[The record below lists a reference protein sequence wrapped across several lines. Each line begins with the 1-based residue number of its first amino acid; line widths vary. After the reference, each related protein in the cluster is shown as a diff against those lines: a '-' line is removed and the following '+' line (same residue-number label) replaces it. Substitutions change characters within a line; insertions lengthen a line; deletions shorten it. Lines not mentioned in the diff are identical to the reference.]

1 MRLSLSLGRLVI
13 AGAAAITV
21 TVAIAGTVAAQPARP
36 APQARAAQP
45 AFRLSQI
52 KHVWVIQVENE
63 GYTQSFGKPAV
74 DPYLARTLPR
84 EGALLTNYYS
94 IGHHSLDN
102 YIAEISGQ
110 APNTLSQEDCPKWAP
125 LPDDIVGPYHQV
137 LDTKGGCVFPASV
150 QTLGNQLSAK
160 KLSWKAYLEDMGND
174 PSRDKTVNTPEGPA
188 CGHPATGAVD
198 LTQHASKTDQYAV
211 RHEGFMYFRSV
222 TENEKYCEAHLLSLR
237 PLKSDLSAASKTPAF
252 SWITPNLCDDG
263 HDSPC
268 VTGAPGG
275 LKQIDAF
282 LEKWVPVIMASPAY
296 KQGGLILIT
305 FDEGSTDTAC
315 CGESS
320 GPSSSHPNTPLPGL
334 GGPGGGPVGR
344 SRTSSACRT

>member
-1 MRLSLSLGRLVI
+1 MRLSLS
-13 AGAAAITV
+13 
-21 TVAIAGTVAAQPARP
+21 VAAQPARP

-137 LDTKGGCVFPASV
+137 LDTKGGCVFPLPCRRWATSCRPRSSPGRR
-150 QTLGNQLSAK
+150 TWRTWGTTRRGIRPHL
-160 KLSWKAYLEDMGND
+160 
-174 PSRDKTVNTPEGPA
+174 PTSRV
-188 CGHPATGAVD
+188 
-198 LTQHASKTDQYAV
+198 
-211 RHEGFMYFRSV
+211 
-222 TENEKYCEAHLLSLR
+222 
-237 PLKSDLSAASKTPAF
+237 
-252 SWITPNLCDDG
+252 
-263 HDSPC
+263 
-268 VTGAPGG
+268 
-275 LKQIDAF
+275 
-282 LEKWVPVIMASPAY
+282 
-296 KQGGLILIT
+296 
-305 FDEGSTDTAC
+305 GS
-315 CGESS
+315 S
-320 GPSSSHPNTPLPGL
+320 
-334 GGPGGGPVGR
+334 
-344 SRTSSACRT
+344 